1 MSTILLALESAT
13 EACSVALWLDG
24 AIESCYHL
32 APQQQRQQ
40 LLPMVAQLLAQ
51 AGLSLT
57 SVDALAFSQGP
68 GSFTGVRL
76 GLGVSQGLAFGADRP
91 LIGLSTLMI
100 LAQGAYRLSGSEQV
114 VAAIDAR
121 LKQIYWGSYQ
131 RQGEG
136 WQAVTA
142 DALSPPASAIDFLA
156 SDPGPWRQVGTG
168 WSLINADQ
176 GSQPPAAEFLCYP
189 HAQDLLPLAVSA
201 WQRGEAVVA
210 TQARPCY
217 LRDRVALTQ
226 RELALRRD
234 HARPASAALKGKSG

>member
-1 MSTILLALESAT
+1 MSTIVLALESAT
-13 EACSVALWLDG
+13 EACSVALWVDG

-57 SVDALAFSQGP
+57 ALDALAVSQGP

-76 GLGVSQGLAFGADRP
+76 GLGMAQGLAFGADRP
-91 LIGLSTLMI
+91 LVGLSTLMI
-100 LAQGAYRLSGSEQV
+100 LAQGAYRLSRSEQV

-142 DALSPPASAIDFLA
+142 DVLSTPLPPLDFLA
-156 SDPGPWRQVGTG
+156 HYPGAWSRVGTG
-168 WSLINADQ
+168 WSLINAEQ
-176 GSQPPAAEFLCYP
+176 GSEQPAAPALLYP
-189 HAQDLLPLAVSA
+189 HAQDLLPLAVAA
-201 WQRGEAVVA
+201 WQRGEAVAAMQVH
-210 TQARPCY
+210 PCY
-217 LRDRVALTQ
+217 LRDQVALTKQ
-226 RELALRRD
+226 DRAVAGSLQGYS
-234 HARPASAALKGKSG
+234 PTQ

>member
-13 EACSVALWLDG
+13 EACSVALWVDG
-24 AIESCYHL
+24 AIESCHHL

-57 SVDALAFSQGP
+57 ALDAVAVSQGP

-76 GLGVSQGLAFGADRP
+76 GLGVAQGLAFGADRP
-91 LIGLSTLMI
+91 LVGLSTLMI
-100 LAQGAYRLSGSEQV
+100 LAQGAYRLSRSEQV

-142 DALSPPASAIDFLA
+142 DALSTPLPPLDFLA
-156 SDPGPWRQVGTG
+156 QYPGAWSRVGTG
-168 WSLINADQ
+168 WSLINAEQ
-176 GSQPPAAEFLCYP
+176 GSEQPAAPALLYP
-189 HAQDLLPLAVSA
+189 HAQDLLPLAVAA
-201 WQRGEAVVA
+201 WQRGEAMAAMQV
-210 TQARPCY
+210 RPCY
-217 LRDRVALTQ
+217 LRDQVALTKQ
-226 RELALRRD
+226 DRVVMGSLQG
-234 HARPASAALKGKSG
+234 HSPTQ